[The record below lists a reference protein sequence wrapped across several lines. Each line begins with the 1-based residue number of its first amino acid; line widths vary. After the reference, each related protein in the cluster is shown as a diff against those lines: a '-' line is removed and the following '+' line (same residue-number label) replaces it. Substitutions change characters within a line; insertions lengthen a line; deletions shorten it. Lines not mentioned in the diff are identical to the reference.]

1 MRALDRSLTTARLIP
16 ENLNDAVAILK
27 AGGVVAFPTDTVYGI
42 GSFDLD
48 RLYEV
53 KERPR
58 EKRIAY
64 LVAAAPSSLPDQAK
78 ALANAFWPGAL
89 TIVAGDDAFRMP
101 DHPLALELLR
111 ATGPLAVTSANRSGA
126 GATPDPDEV
135 WRQLAGRIDALLD
148 GGRCPGGRESTV
160 VDLQGAVI
168 REGAISATAV
178 REVLHH
184 A

>member
-1 MRALDRSLTTARLIP
+1 LTTIRLAPNDLAR
-16 ENLNDAVAILK
+16 AVEIVRH
-27 AGGVVAFPTDTVYGI
+27 GGVVAFPTDTVYGI

-64 LVAAAPSSLPDQAK
+64 LVAEPPPDLPPAAI
-78 ALANAFWPGAL
+78 ALTRAYWPGAL
-89 TIVAGDDAFRMP
+89 TIVAGDDGYRMP

-111 ATGPLAVTSANRSGA
+111 VTGRLPVTSANRSGA
-126 GATPDPDEV
+126 GATGDPDEV
-135 WRQLAGRIDALLD
+135 WRQLEGRIDALLD
-148 GGRCPGGRESTV
+148 GGPCPGGKESTV
-160 VDLQGAVI
+160 VDVQGNVL
-168 REGAISATAV
+168 REGAISSEAV
-178 REVLHH
+178 RRTLAH

>member
-1 MRALDRSLTTARLIP
+1 LIQTLRLREHDLDQAVHILT
-16 ENLNDAVAILK
+16 

-42 GSFDLD
+42 GSFDVD

-64 LVAAAPSSLPDQAK
+64 LVASVPDALPERAS
-78 ALANAFWPGAL
+78 ALAQRFWPGAL
-89 TIVAGDDAFRMP
+89 TIVAGDDAYRMP
-101 DHPLALELLR
+101 NHPLARELLS
-111 ATGPLAVTSANRSGA
+111 ATGPLPVTSANRSGA

-148 GGRCPGGRESTV
+148 GGLCPGGRESTV
-160 VDLQGAVI
+160 VDIDGNVL
-168 REGAISATAV
+168 REGAIPAAEVQRAV
-178 REVLHH
+178 QH

>member
-1 MRALDRSLTTARLIP
+1 MPDTKRLTAEQLAAAVRLIR
-16 ENLNDAVAILK
+16 D
-27 AGGVVAFPTDTVYGI
+27 GGVVAFPTDTVYGI
-42 GSFDLD
+42 GSVDLD

-64 LVAAAPSSLPDQAK
+64 LMAAVPETLPAAARK
-78 ALANAFWPGAL
+78 LANAFWPGAL

-101 DHPLALELLR
+101 DHPLALRLLEQ
-111 ATGPLAVTSANRSGA
+111 TGPLPVTSANRSGA
-126 GATPDPDEV
+126 GATGDPEEV

-148 GGRCPGGRESTV
+148 GGPCPGGQESTV
-160 VDLQGAVI
+160 VDLEGNILRQGAI
-168 REGAISATAV
+168 PAGAVHEALS
-178 REVLHH
+178 H